1 MTNFFKAIAALA
13 TALAAIWGL
22 VNATGILN
30 RAPGTE
36 PRVTPQTEPGR
47 PDPGLADEV
56 EVANVYNLPDDR
68 GLAYLAD
75 QGFTNVRVIHG
86 CSNSVSGGNIRE
98 VLLDDHS
105 SLADETVFV
114 GPLGSKPVKIPL
126 STSLLV
132 KVSNGKGCP

>member
-30 RAPGTE
+30 RAPDTE
-36 PRVTPQTEPGR
+36 PRSVPQTEPGP
-47 PDPGLADEV
+47 PDTGPADEV
-56 EVANVYNLPDDR
+56 VVANVYNLPDDR
-68 GLAYLAD
+68 GLTYLAD
-75 QGFTNVRVIHG
+75 QGFTNVRVIHV

-126 STSLLV
+126 STKLLV

>member
-30 RAPGTE
+30 KAPPETG
-36 PRVTPQTEPGR
+36 PG
-47 PDPGLADEV
+47 DEV
-56 EVANVYNLPDDR
+56 TVANVYNLPDDR
-68 GLAYLAD
+68 GLRYLAD
-75 QGFTNVRVIHG
+75 QGFTNVRVIHV

-98 VLLDDHS
+98 VLLDDGS

-126 STSLLV
+126 STKLLV
-132 KVSNGKGCP
+132 KVSNGNGCS

>member
-1 MTNFFKAIAALA
+1 M
-13 TALAAIWGL
+13 
-22 VNATGILN
+22 
-30 RAPGTE
+30 
-36 PRVTPQTEPGR
+36 
-47 PDPGLADEV
+47 
-56 EVANVYNLPDDR
+56 ANVYNLPDDR

-75 QGFTNVRVIHG
+75 QGFTNVRVIHV

-132 KVSNGKGCP
+132 KVSNGQGCP

>member
-1 MTNFFKAIAALA
+1 MTNFFKAIAAFA

-30 RAPGTE
+30 KPPELG
-36 PRVTPQTEPGR
+36 PRS
-47 PDPGLADEV
+47 PDPGRADEV
-56 EVANVYNLPDDR
+56 VVANVYNLPDDR

-75 QGFTNVRVIHG
+75 QGFTNVRVIHV

-132 KVSNGKGCP
+132 KVSNGQGCP